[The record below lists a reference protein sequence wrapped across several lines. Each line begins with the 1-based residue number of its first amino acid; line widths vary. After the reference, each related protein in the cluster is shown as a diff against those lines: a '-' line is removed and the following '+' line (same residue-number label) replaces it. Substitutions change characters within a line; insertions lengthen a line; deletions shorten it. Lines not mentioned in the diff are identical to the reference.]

1 MPNQDADPARPSNR
15 LPAAAPRRQDDAALD
30 FGQAPDFLGSMEC
43 GRARARRAR
52 RERLQEVARCDR
64 VERCRC
70 V

>member
-1 MPNQDADPARPSNR
+1 MPNQDADPGE
-15 LPAAAPRRQDDAALD
+15 AAEPLTSRRAASAGRRRSD

-43 GRARARRAR
+43 RRARARRAR
-52 RERLQEVARCDR
+52 GERLQEVARCDR